1 MCPGSVLNYCLVSML
16 LCILHDAVHV
26 GHRRMSTWNEEL
38 SLEFRT
44 INLMAFEVIC
54 DRRVKLSVAMWV
66 LDR

>member
-1 MCPGSVLNYCLVSML
+1 ML

-26 GHRRMSTWNEEL
+26 GHGRMSTWNKKL

-44 INLMAFEVIC
+44 TNLMGFEVVC

-66 LDR
+66 LKL